1 MERVPFRFHILVEVR
16 MIENDSKEYLMGLAR
31 SHRQPRSLRRARS
44 RRRARSLRRVAV
56 SIPTDPQRAKAASLP

>member
-1 MERVPFRFHILVEVR
+1 

-44 RRRARSLRRVAV
+44 LRRVAV
-56 SIPTDPQRAKAASLP
+56 SIPTDPQRAKVASLP